1 MDGEPGRNK
10 EGREEKGE
18 KDQDEDELLFFADI
32 TRSLRPCELE
42 MVPHKAVAAFNMEPW
57 Q

>member
-1 MDGEPGRNK
+1 MVGEPGRNK

-18 KDQDEDELLFFADI
+18 KDQDEDELPFFADI

-42 MVPHKAVAAFNMEPW
+42 MVLHKAVAAFNMEPW